1 MILLLQP
8 LLEACCCSV
17 VMADGS
23 TCIGHGIPDYSGRY
37 APHIGVVG
45 QVGSIVAIFTVPLL
59 MCNPPSGCGC
69 VAARRRRTAA
79 SWT

>member
-1 MILLLQP
+1 MAGADTPQMGATDTGPSGDTLILLLQP

-17 VMADGS
+17 VLADGS

-45 QVGSIVAIFTVPLL
+45 QVGTR
-59 MCNPPSGCGC
+59 C
-69 VAARRRRTAA
+69 T
-79 SWT
+79 